1 MSAAA
6 GPVDTGSALK
16 QKTIFR
22 WIDLLE
28 LDKQLDDEE
37 AYDDENPEGY
47 PYREGTAETELGQE
61 TPGTPWSQGEGLE
74 EGSAMGDMD
83 DRTELGS
90 VDGDMDMDLEAALNR
105 EEDEGATDEEDEDE
119 EVSQGWAWHDD
130 VISSSRSIFA
140 LALGGRR

>member
-1 MSAAA
+1 
-6 GPVDTGSALK
+6 
-16 QKTIFR
+16 
-22 WIDLLE
+22 
-28 LDKQLDDEE
+28 
-37 AYDDENPEGY
+37 
-47 PYREGTAETELGQE
+47 
-61 TPGTPWSQGEGLE
+61 
-74 EGSAMGDMD
+74 MGDMD

-130 VISSSRSIFA
+130 VISSSQSIFA

>member
-1 MSAAA
+1 
-6 GPVDTGSALK
+6 
-16 QKTIFR
+16 
-22 WIDLLE
+22 
-28 LDKQLDDEE
+28 
-37 AYDDENPEGY
+37 
-47 PYREGTAETELGQE
+47 
-61 TPGTPWSQGEGLE
+61 
-74 EGSAMGDMD
+74 MGDMD

-130 VISSSRSIFA
+130 VISSSRSIFT